1 MKSVVYNIQRM
12 SVHDGPGIRTIV
24 FLKGCP
30 LDCKWC
36 HNPESKNIKPILL
49 FDINKCIGC
58 KKCSTVCDLHKFDK
72 DYNHYIDREKCILCG
87 KCVNECVGALE
98 ICGKEMSIDE
108 IVKEVKKDK
117 DYYDN
122 SNGGVTISGG
132 EPLIHKEFLLNL
144 LKKLKENNINV
155 CIETSGYSNFNV
167 IEEINEF
174 VDIFLYDIKETN
186 DEKHIEYTKVSNKL
200 IIENLY
206 KLNNLNSKIILRCP
220 IIPTVNNNQN
230 HYKNIAQIAN
240 DLDKVIQ
247 IDLEPYHPLG
257 ISKCALIGENYA
269 FNHKEFLD
277 EKEIQTAKK
286 VIEKYTSKP
295 VFII

>member
-1 MKSVVYNIQRM
+1 MKIKDLIPQDEFINSA
-12 SVHDGPGIRTIV
+12 
-24 FLKGCP
+24 
-30 LDCKWC
+30 
-36 HNPESKNIKPILL
+36 KN
-49 FDINKCIGC
+49 N
-58 KKCSTVCDLHKFDK
+58 
-72 DYNHYIDREKCILCG
+72 N
-87 KCVNECVGALE
+87 NEIE
-98 ICGKEMSIDE
+98 I
-108 IVKEVKKDK
+108 
-117 DYYDN
+117 
-122 SNGGVTISGG
+122 
-132 EPLIHKEFLLNL
+132 EP
-144 LKKLKENNINV
+144 NND
-155 CIETSGYSNFNV
+155 FNV
-167 IEEINEF
+167 IEEISEF

-257 ISKCALIGENYA
+257 ISKCSLIGENYY

-277 EKEIQTAKK
+277 EKEIKTAKK
-286 VIEKYTSKP
+286 DIEKYTSKP

>member
-1 MKSVVYNIQRM
+1 MKSIVYNIQRM
-12 SVHDGPGIRTIV
+12 SLHDGPGIRTIV

-36 HNPESKNIKPILL
+36 HNPESKNPKPILL

-58 KKCSTVCDLHKFDK
+58 KKCSTVCNLHKFDK

-87 KCVNECVGALE
+87 KCVDECVGALE

-108 IVKEVKKDK
+108 IVEEVKKDK
-117 DYYDN
+117 DFYNN

-132 EPLIHKEFLLNL
+132 EPLMHKDFLLNL

-155 CIETSGYSNFNV
+155 CIETSGYSNFEL
-167 IEEINEF
+167 IEEINEYI
-174 VDIFLYDIKETN
+174 DIFLYDIKETN
-186 DEKHIEYTKVSNKL
+186 NKNHIEYTKVSNEL
-200 IIENLY
+200 IMENLY
-206 KLNNLNSKIILRCP
+206 KLNDLNSKIILRCP
-220 IIPTVNNNQN
+220 IIPNVNNNHN
-230 HYKNIAQIAN
+230 HYKNIANIAN
-240 DLDKVIQ
+240 DLDNIIQ

-257 ISKCALIGENYA
+257 ISKCTLIGEKSSFNYQ
-269 FNHKEFLD
+269 EFLD
-277 EKEIQTAKK
+277 KKEILIAKEI
-286 VIEKYTSKP
+286 IEKHTIKP

>member
-58 KKCSTVCDLHKFDK
+58 KKCSIVCDLHKFDK

-132 EPLIHKEFLLNL
+132 EPLIHKDFLLNL

-257 ISKCALIGENYA
+257 ISKCALIGENYS

-277 EKEIQTAKK
+277 EKEIKTAKK
-286 VIEKYTSKP
+286 DIEKYTSKP

>member
-58 KKCSTVCDLHKFDK
+58 KKCSIVCDLHKFDK

-132 EPLIHKEFLLNL
+132 EPLMHKDFLLNL

-155 CIETSGYSNFNV
+155 CIETSGYSNFN
-167 IEEINEF
+167 IIKEINEF

-200 IIENLY
+200 IIENL
-206 KLNNLNSKIILRCP
+206 II
-220 IIPTVNNNQN
+220 
-230 HYKNIAQIAN
+230 K
-240 DLDKVIQ
+240 
-247 IDLEPYHPLG
+247 
-257 ISKCALIGENYA
+257 
-269 FNHKEFLD
+269 
-277 EKEIQTAKK
+277 
-286 VIEKYTSKP
+286 
-295 VFII
+295 

>member
-117 DYYDN
+117 DYYKMWR
-122 SNGGVTISGG
+122 NG
-132 EPLIHKEFLLNL
+132 
-144 LKKLKENNINV
+144 
-155 CIETSGYSNFNV
+155 
-167 IEEINEF
+167 
-174 VDIFLYDIKETN
+174 
-186 DEKHIEYTKVSNKL
+186 
-200 IIENLY
+200 
-206 KLNNLNSKIILRCP
+206 
-220 IIPTVNNNQN
+220 
-230 HYKNIAQIAN
+230 
-240 DLDKVIQ
+240 
-247 IDLEPYHPLG
+247 
-257 ISKCALIGENYA
+257 SKC
-269 FNHKEFLD
+269 
-277 EKEIQTAKK
+277 
-286 VIEKYTSKP
+286 
-295 VFII
+295 

>member
-58 KKCSTVCDLHKFDK
+58 KKCSIVCDLHKFDK

-98 ICGKEMSIDE
+98 ICGKERSIDE

-132 EPLIHKEFLLNL
+132 EPLIHKDFLLNL

-200 IIENLY
+200 IVENLY

-257 ISKCALIGENYA
+257 ISKCALIGENYS

-277 EKEIQTAKK
+277 EKEIKTAKK